1 MKFYIN
7 LFIATALLFFSLH
20 VASWMGYVFLHP
32 YFLHVVIFM
41 FVLSAVSYMLV
52 SLATKFNPESVMN
65 AFMVTILI
73 KLLFSA
79 GFVFWYLYSFSENEI
94 SFVATFFG
102 LYLFYSIFEIIG
114 VLVLVKNSPKKE
126 EVITNELS
134 EEDKSYT
141 ES

>member
-102 LYLFYSIFEIIG
+102 LYLFYSIFELIG